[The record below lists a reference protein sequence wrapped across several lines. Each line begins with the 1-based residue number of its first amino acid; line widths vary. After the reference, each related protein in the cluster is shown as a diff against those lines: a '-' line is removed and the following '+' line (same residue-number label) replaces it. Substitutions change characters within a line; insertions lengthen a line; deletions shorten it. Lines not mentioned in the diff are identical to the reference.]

1 MKKENFNSMILV
13 AVTAV
18 ILFALA
24 IGGMAFFS
32 HQKTLRLEAEM
43 ELSKE
48 KLKQESLQK
57 ELDDKKKEEAAKKE
71 ETSKSIENI
80 DKLGY
85 EAKLISQMAPLENQM
100 QAQIDSGNGMNSAV
114 NTLLEAWDTE
124 LNKVY
129 KLLMSELPESEK
141 AKLKSSERSWIAK
154 KEAAVEADAS
164 ENGGSDGRLIAAGT
178 ALDMTKKRTLELAR
192 LYDDL
197 HK

>member
-71 ETSKSIENI
+71 ETSKF
-80 DKLGY
+80 
-85 EAKLISQMAPLENQM
+85 
-100 QAQIDSGNGMNSAV
+100 V
-114 NTLLEAWDTE
+114 
-124 LNKVY
+124 
-129 KLLMSELPESEK
+129 
-141 AKLKSSERSWIAK
+141 KS
-154 KEAAVEADAS
+154 
-164 ENGGSDGRLIAAGT
+164 
-178 ALDMTKKRTLELAR
+178 TKNL
-192 LYDDL
+192 
-197 HK
+197 

>member
-57 ELDDKKKEEAAKKE
+57 ELDDKKKEETAKKE
-71 ETSKSIENI
+71 ETSKAIENI
-80 DKLGY
+80 DKVGY

>member
-80 DKLGY
+80 DKVGY

>member
-18 ILFALA
+18 ILIALA

-80 DKLGY
+80 DKVGY